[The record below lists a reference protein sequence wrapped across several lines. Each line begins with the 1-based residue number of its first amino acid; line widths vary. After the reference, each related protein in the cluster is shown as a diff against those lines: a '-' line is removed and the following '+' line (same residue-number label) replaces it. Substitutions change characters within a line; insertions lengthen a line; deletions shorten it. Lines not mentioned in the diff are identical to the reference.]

1 MAFNECFKI
10 YSIFSVIS
18 FMKYCK
24 SCIEFCFFL
33 RICRFIKA
41 VALPRQT
48 ISPSVVVRAQVAP
61 HRSLTSKVFE
71 WASAAAEAVQ
81 PSVAVRARSAMYAA
95 LPIPG
100 GVGAQSRLCTS
111 RKSKGKGKGKDKG
124 ICKTKVK
131 SEAIGLSC
139 ISGISGSK
147 GKVKGKATGISSM
160 SGTSGKVKPVLVMN
174 RGSVTSRASDR
185 TKRYWLQQGATREVA
200 LEHAREAYLVAARA
214 FDAGE
219 VPSLD

>member
-1 MAFNECFKI
+1 MYRIQF
-10 YSIFSVIS
+10 Y
-18 FMKYCK
+18 
-24 SCIEFCFFL
+24 FL

-61 HRSLTSKVFE
+61 HRSLTSKAFE
-71 WASAAAEAVQ
+71 WASAAAETVQ

-100 GVGAQSRLCTS
+100 AVGAQSRLCTS
-111 RKSKGKGKGKDKG
+111 RKSKGKGKDKG

-131 SEAIGLSC
+131 
-139 ISGISGSK
+139 
-147 GKVKGKATGISSM
+147 GKAIGISSI
-160 SGTSGKVKPVLVMN
+160 SGTSGKVKPALVMN
-174 RGSVTSRASDR
+174 RGSVTSRASDG
-185 TKRYWLQQGATREVA
+185 TKRYWLRQGATREVA
-200 LEHAREAYLVAARA
+200 LEHAREAYLIAARA

>member
-1 MAFNECFKI
+1 MYRIQF
-10 YSIFSVIS
+10 Y
-18 FMKYCK
+18 
-24 SCIEFCFFL
+24 FL

-61 HRSLTSKVFE
+61 HRSLTSKAFE
-71 WASAAAEAVQ
+71 WASAAAETVQ

-100 GVGAQSRLCTS
+100 AVGAQSRLCTS
-111 RKSKGKGKGKDKG
+111 RKSKGKGKDKG

-131 SEAIGLSC
+131 GKAIGISC
-139 ISGISGSK
+139 ISGTSGSK
-147 GKVKGKATGISSM
+147 GKVKGKAIGISSI
-160 SGTSGKVKPVLVMN
+160 SGTSGKVKPALVMN
-174 RGSVTSRASDR
+174 RGSVTSRASDG
-185 TKRYWLQQGATREVA
+185 TKRYWLRQGATREVA